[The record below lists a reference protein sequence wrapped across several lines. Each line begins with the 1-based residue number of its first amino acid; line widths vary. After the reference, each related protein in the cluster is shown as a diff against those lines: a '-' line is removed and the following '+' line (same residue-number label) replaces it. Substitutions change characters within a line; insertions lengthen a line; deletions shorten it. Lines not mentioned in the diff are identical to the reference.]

1 MENLKK
7 EEKKNKKDKTKHT
20 RVITKNS
27 KQEEL
32 ENKKRRAFL
41 ISILILIT
49 ILGFFLLV
57 NNTFFRTKYKNDK
70 FEIDL
75 PLFTYFIS
83 DKDNELTLK
92 TLKKSEAL
100 KQYFE
105 EYLSNHDYCTCED
118 GTLIYYD
125 EKNNN
130 MIKYVNIKKGLIF
143 TKIEIKYDTSLLEE
157 ICKQ

>member
-7 EEKKNKKDKTKHT
+7 EEKKNNKDKTKRTNT
-20 RVITKNS
+20 RVITKDS
-27 KQEEL
+27 KQEKL

-41 ISILILIT
+41 ISILVLIT

-57 NNTFFRTKYKNDK
+57 NKTFFRTKYKNGK
-70 FEIDL
+70 FEINL

-92 TLKKSEAL
+92 TFKKSETL

-105 EYLSNHDYCTCED
+105 EYLSNHDYYNCDD
-118 GTLIYYD
+118 GIVIHYNK
-125 EKNNN
+125 ENSA
-130 MIKYVNIKKGLIF
+130 IKDINIQKGLIF
-143 TKIEIKYDTSLLEE
+143 TKIEIKYDTSLLED
-157 ICKQ
+157 ICK

>member
-1 MENLKK
+1 MEILKK
-7 EEKKNKKDKTKHT
+7 EEKKNKKHKTKHT

-41 ISILILIT
+41 ISILVLIT

-57 NNTFFRTKYKNDK
+57 NKTFFRTKYKNGK
-70 FEIDL
+70 FEINL

-92 TLKKSEAL
+92 TFKKTEAL

-105 EYLSNHDYCTCED
+105 EYLSNHDYYNCDD
-118 GTLIYYD
+118 GTVIHYNK
-125 EKNNN
+125 EN
-130 MIKYVNIKKGLIF
+130 
-143 TKIEIKYDTSLLEE
+143 
-157 ICKQ
+157 